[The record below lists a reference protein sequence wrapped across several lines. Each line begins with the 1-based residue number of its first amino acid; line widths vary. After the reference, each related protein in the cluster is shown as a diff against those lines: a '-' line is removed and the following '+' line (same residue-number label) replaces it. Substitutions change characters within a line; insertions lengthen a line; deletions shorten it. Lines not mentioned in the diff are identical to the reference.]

1 MTNYWMETRARSPA
15 LHAPA
20 DRHTVAQSMNPD
32 WVLRRFPNQ
41 RPATESRVITTWYC
55 PINKPPGGSLM
66 LDKDSLDSP
75 AFPQTSGSRRV
86 ELHSRSASVISRAS
100 PKLHHLLISVS
111 SSLSCGKSPPPLP
124 PPQGHRDGLTDAPLS
139 PARPRHL
146 RSPHLT
152 QLRGRRP
159 CVLWR
164 PAARPS
170 LRAVIQMLLLNSAR
184 ERDRERERDRQTDR
198 QTDWEGEEERGE
210 ERRGGTNHNVWACV
224 TSAEHQY
231 YTPLIIVSLY
241 VICQPGCA
249 RVSVCVRESVRER
262 GNTTLINIPYIP
274 IVIINVYGLW

>member
-152 QLRGRRP
+152 QLRAFYGDLLPVHPSVQWYRCSSSTRP
-159 CVLWR
+159 E
-164 PAARPS
+164 S
-170 LRAVIQMLLLNSAR
+170 
-184 ERDRERERDRQTDR
+184 ETERERERERQTDR
-198 QTDWEGEEERGE
+198 QTERERKRE
-210 ERRGGTNHNVWACV
+210 ERRGEGG
-224 TSAEHQY
+224 
-231 YTPLIIVSLY
+231 LIITSEHAWHPL
-241 VICQPGCA
+241 
-249 RVSVCVRESVRER
+249 
-262 GNTTLINIPYIP
+262 NTSTTHP
-274 IVIINVYGLW
+274 